1 MNKKGM
7 SLGSLYSAVLV
18 LVLIG
23 IVIGVG
29 IFILD
34 ESSKAMSNTL
44 ITVTNETGINASG
57 GSTLSHVTDC
67 GASSFLAIEV
77 NNGTEIASTEYTLTS
92 DGVITDDSGVAQV
105 QLWNVTYSYRG
116 IADQSTTTYCG
127 VIETTETGVG
137 TFATWIAV
145 IVVVIAAAIILGLVI
160 NSFGRRNGV

>member
-92 DGVITDDSGVAQV
+92 NGVITDDSGAAQIR
-105 QLWNVTYSYRG
+105 LWNVTYSYRG

-127 VIETTETGVG
+127 VMETTESGVG
-137 TFATWIAV
+137 TLASWIAV